1 MSKRKLCEAC
11 GSSNLFQGM
20 DGEAIFTKCNRCCHM
35 VWRKVLPRKK
45 ENQMNITPLYDRV
58 IVEPIYQ
65 DDVTEGGI
73 YIPEQAKEK
82 PMRGTVLA
90 VGIGKRDAA
99 GAFQPPILKV
109 GDVVLYGKFAG
120 SRVVHEKKELLLLKE
135 EDVFGI
141 VKE

>member
-1 MSKRKLCEAC
+1 
-11 GSSNLFQGM
+11 
-20 DGEAIFTKCNRCCHM
+20 
-35 VWRKVLPRKK
+35 
-45 ENQMNITPLYDRV
+45 MNITPLYDRV

-65 DDVTEGGI
+65 DDVSEGGI

-99 GAFQPPILKV
+99 GAFQAPILKI

-141 VKE
+141 VGA